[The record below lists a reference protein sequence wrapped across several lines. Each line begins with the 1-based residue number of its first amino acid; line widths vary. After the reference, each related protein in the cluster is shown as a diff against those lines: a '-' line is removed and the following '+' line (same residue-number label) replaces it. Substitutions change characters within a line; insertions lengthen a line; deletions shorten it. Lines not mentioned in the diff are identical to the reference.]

1 MQKLLTELTTELQD
15 NILPFWMC
23 TMVDK
28 ENGGFYG
35 RMDGNNIIHPHAN
48 KGLILNSRLLWTF
61 SAMYQFQPTS
71 EYQEMAYRAFDYLKK
86 YFLDAIYGGM
96 YWQVDYAGK
105 PVDRKK
111 QIYAQAFAIY
121 GLSEYYKAFRI
132 PKALELAIYLFEKIE
147 EYSFDSQ
154 YNGYFEAF
162 SQDWRLLDDLR
173 LSEKDAN
180 ELKSMNTHLHI
191 LEAYANL
198 YKIWPD
204 TILKRQLINL
214 VQIFLEKI
222 LDAETYHFHLFFDE
236 IWTVKSDTISFGHD
250 VEGSWLLQ
258 EAAEA
263 LGDQE
268 LLSSIKKIAL
278 KMVNVALKEGFAT
291 DGSIYYEKR
300 NNHVDTDRHWWLQA
314 EALVALINAWEISK
328 DDKYLKKAKK
338 TWKFI
343 SKKIVDRQNG
353 EWFNKVSK
361 QGKVSKDEDKAG
373 FWKCPYHNTRSC
385 IEVINRLQR
394 AQPNIIGK
402 VPVGHY

>member
-214 VQIFLEKI
+214 VQVFLEKI

>member
-1 MQKLLTELTTELQD
+1 MQKLLTELTKELQD

-214 VQIFLEKI
+214 VQVFLEKI